1 MKKSNDLAIFLVGV
15 IMLAAGLY
23 WFCSSVTV
31 STGFYA
37 FSYGGMRIGGLV
49 VVPLLAG
56 ICWVFAKP
64 DSIFAKALIVIGV
77 VIIIASIIMGTH
89 LTLPSMSLY
98 QWLIMLVCIFGG
110 FTLVMR
116 VLLKK

>member
-1 MKKSNDLAIFLVGV
+1 MKKSNDLATFLAGV

-31 STGFYA
+31 STGFYS
-37 FSYGGMRIGGLV
+37 FSYGGVRIGGLV

-56 ICWVFAKP
+56 ICWVFANP
-64 DSIFAKALIVIGV
+64 SSILAKALIVIGV
-77 VIIIASIIMGTH
+77 VLIIASIIMGTR
-89 LTLPSMSLY
+89 LVLPTMTLY
-98 QWLIMLVCIFGG
+98 QWLIMLICIFGG
-110 FTLVMR
+110 FAMVMR